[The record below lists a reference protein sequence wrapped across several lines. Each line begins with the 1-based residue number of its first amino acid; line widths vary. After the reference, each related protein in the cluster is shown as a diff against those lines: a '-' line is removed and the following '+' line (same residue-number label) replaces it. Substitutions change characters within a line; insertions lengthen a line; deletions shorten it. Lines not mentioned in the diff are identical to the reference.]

1 MTTVTLPVR
10 GMHCAA
16 CQARVQQQLER
27 APGVSGA
34 AVNLLLNTATVT
46 YDPAKTSPESLVEAV
61 RATGYESELP
71 SAEPDTGQEEAARDR
86 ESAAEFR
93 SLLRRALVSLAVG
106 VALMLL
112 MPPAELQLVVTTV
125 IMLWAGRQFYL
136 RAWRSFRHHSA
147 DMNTLIA
154 VGTGAAYLFSAT
166 ATLAPGLF
174 QRRGV
179 EPVVY
184 FEAVIIIIALIL
196 LGNALEA
203 RARRQTSSALRAL
216 SSLQPAVARVVRGGA
231 EVDVPVAA
239 VRSGEVILAR
249 PGERI
254 AVDGEV
260 IDGAGGV
267 DESMLTGESLPV
279 EKRTGSRVFGGTIN
293 GTGAL
298 RYRATALGEA
308 SMLASIVRL
317 LREAQASRAPMQ
329 RLADRVS
336 AVFVPVVLVIAV
348 ATFVIWYLVAGQ
360 AGLVP
365 AVAAAVSV
373 LIIACPC
380 AMGLAIPTAIM
391 VATGRAAELGFLL
404 KGGEALE
411 RVGRVGT
418 VLLDKTGTVTEGHP
432 VLTDVI
438 PARGK
443 EDLAWLGPVASI
455 EASSEHPLAGAVHTG
470 AVERGAKK
478 TLVAEF
484 RSHTGKG
491 ASGVVRGVPVAVG
504 SAALMEELGIDP
516 APLAPE
522 AERLSALGKT
532 AVFAAVGG
540 ELAGLL
546 AVADRVRPSSREAI
560 ARLGE
565 LGLEVVLL
573 TGDNRRTALAVAGE
587 AGISRVVPEVLPE
600 GKVAEIRRLQE
611 SGTVVAM
618 VGDGI
623 NDAPALAAADVGIAM
638 GSGTDIAAE
647 AGDVVLMRADLRTV
661 TDAIELSRRAT
672 RIMRQNLFWAFIYNV
687 IGIPIAAGVL
697 YPRFGILLSPMLA
710 SAAMALS
717 SVSVVSNSLRLR
729 RYGGKTGG
737 KPGGNWGTGK
747 TEGRPGEN
755 WGTGKTEG
763 RPGENWGTGKTE
775 GKPRERVT
783 HATS

>member
-1 MTTVTLPVR
+1 MTTTVTLPVK

-27 APGVSGA
+27 APGVTGA

-46 YDPAKTSPESLVEAV
+46 YDPAVTSPAGLVEAV

-71 SAEPDTGQEEAARDR
+71 SAEPVNAAGEAAGDREAAR
-86 ESAAEFR
+86 ESR
-93 SLLRRALVSLAVG
+93 SLLLRSLVSLAIG

-112 MPPAELQLVVTTV
+112 MPPAELQLAVATV
-125 IMLWAGRQFYL
+125 IVLWAGRQFYV

-174 QRRGV
+174 RQRGM

-216 SSLQPAVARVVRGGA
+216 SSLQPATARVVRAGA
-231 EVDVPVAA
+231 EIDIPVAA
-239 VRSGEVILAR
+239 VASGEVILVR
-249 PGERI
+249 PGERFP
-254 AVDGEV
+254 VDGEV
-260 IDGAGGV
+260 LDGSGGV

-279 EKRTGSRVFGGTIN
+279 EKQPGSRVFGGTIN

-336 AVFVPVVLVIAV
+336 AVFVPVVLVIAI
-348 ATFVIWYLVAGQ
+348 ATFVTWYLAAGQ
-360 AGLVP
+360 AGLFP

-418 VLLDKTGTVTEGHP
+418 VLLDKTGTVTEGRP
-432 VLTDVI
+432 ELTDVI
-438 PARGK
+438 PARGR
-443 EDLAWLGPVASI
+443 ESPDWLGPVASI
-455 EASSEHPLAGAVHTG
+455 EASSEHPLAAAVYAGAVQ
-470 AVERGAKK
+470 RGVKK
-478 TLVAEF
+478 SLVAEF

-504 SAALMEELGIDP
+504 NAALMLELGIDP

-522 AERLSALGKT
+522 AERLSAEGKT

-560 ARLGE
+560 TRLGE
-565 LGLEVVLL
+565 LGLDVALVS
-573 TGDNRRTALAVAGE
+573 GDNRRTALAVARE
-587 AGISRVVPEVLPE
+587 AGIDRVVAEVLPE
-600 GKVAEIRRLQE
+600 GKVAEIRRLQG
-611 SGTVVAM
+611 SGKVVAM

-697 YPRFGILLSPMLA
+697 YPGFGILLSPMLA

-729 RYGGKTGG
+729 RYGKQRQRSTVNGQ
-737 KPGGNWGTGK
+737 
-747 TEGRPGEN
+747 
-755 WGTGKTEG
+755 
-763 RPGENWGTGKTE
+763 
-775 GKPRERVT
+775 REQYET
-783 HATS
+783 N

>member
-1 MTTVTLPVR
+1 MTTTVTLPVK

-16 CQARVQQQLER
+16 CQARVQQELER
-27 APGVSGA
+27 TPGVNGA

-46 YDPAKTSPESLVEAV
+46 YDPAVTSPAGLVEAV
-61 RATGYESELP
+61 RTTGYESELP
-71 SAEPDTGQEEAARDR
+71 SAEPEGAQEEAVRDR
-86 ESAAEFR
+86 EAAGEFR
-93 SLLRRALVSLAVG
+93 SLLLRAVVSLGLGVG
-106 VALMLL
+106 LMLL
-112 MPPAELQLVVTTV
+112 MPPAEVQLAVATV
-125 IMLWAGRQFYL
+125 IVLWAGRQFYV
-136 RAWRSFRHHSA
+136 RAWRSFRHRSA

-154 VGTGAAYLFSAT
+154 VGTGAAYLFSAA

-174 QRRGV
+174 QDQGM

-216 SSLQPAVARVVRGGA
+216 SALQPATARVVRSGA
-231 EVDVPVAA
+231 EVDIPVAE
-239 VRSGEVILAR
+239 VRHGEMILVR

-254 AVDGEV
+254 PVDGEV
-260 IDGAGGV
+260 TDGAGGV

-279 EKRTGSRVFGGTIN
+279 EKQPGSRIFGGTIN

-329 RLADRVS
+329 RLADQVS
-336 AVFVPVVLVIAV
+336 AVFVPVVLVIAI
-348 ATFVIWYLVAGQ
+348 ATFVIWYLAAGQ
-360 AGLVP
+360 AGLFP

-404 KGGEALE
+404 KGGEALQ

-418 VLLDKTGTVTEGHP
+418 VVLDKTGTVTEGHP
-432 VLTDVI
+432 ELTDVI
-438 PARGK
+438 PARGR

-455 EASSEHPLAGAVHTG
+455 EGSSEHPLAAAVHTG
-470 AVERGAKK
+470 ALKRGVRKS
-478 TLVAEF
+478 LVAEF

-504 SAALMEELGIDP
+504 SAALMRELGIDP
-516 APLAPE
+516 ASLAAE
-522 AERLSALGKT
+522 AERLSGEGKT

-560 ARLGE
+560 ARLGQ
-565 LGLEVVLL
+565 LGLDIALL
-573 TGDNRRTALAVAGE
+573 TGDNRRTALAVARE
-587 AGISRVVPEVLPE
+587 AGIDRVVADVLPE
-600 GKVAEIRRLQE
+600 GKVAEIRRLQA
-611 SGTVVAM
+611 SGEVVAM

-638 GSGTDIAAE
+638 GSGTDIATE

-661 TDAIELSRRAT
+661 TDAIGLSRRAT

-697 YPRFGILLSPMLA
+697 YPGFGILLSPMLA

-729 RYGGKTGG
+729 RYGQTG
-737 KPGGNWGTGK
+737 
-747 TEGRPGEN
+747 
-755 WGTGKTEG
+755 
-763 RPGENWGTGKTE
+763 
-775 GKPRERVT
+775 
-783 HATS
+783 

>member
-1 MTTVTLPVR
+1 MTTTVTLPVR

-27 APGVSGA
+27 APGVTGA

-46 YDPAKTSPESLVEAV
+46 YDPAVTSPAGLVEAV

-71 SAEPDTGQEEAARDR
+71 SAKPDGAKEEEARDLEAAR
-86 ESAAEFR
+86 EFR
-93 SLLRRALVSLAVG
+93 SLLLRSLVSLAVG
-106 VALMLL
+106 LGLMLL
-112 MPPAELQLVVTTV
+112 MPPAEVQLAVTTV
-125 IMLWAGRQFYL
+125 IVLWAGRQFYV

-174 QRRGV
+174 QRRGM

-184 FEAVIIIIALIL
+184 FEAVVIIIALIL

-216 SSLQPAVARVVRGGA
+216 SSLQPAVARVYRGGT
-231 EVDVPVAA
+231 EVDIPVAE
-239 VRSGEVILAR
+239 VRSGELILVR

-254 AVDGEV
+254 PVDGEV
-260 IDGAGGV
+260 IEGAGGV

-279 EKRTGSRVFGGTIN
+279 AKQSGSRVFGGTIN

-298 RYRATALGEA
+298 RYRATTLGEA

-336 AVFVPVVLVIAV
+336 AVFVPVVLVIAI
-348 ATFVIWYLVAGQ
+348 ATFVTWYLAAGQ
-360 AGLVP
+360 AGLFP

-438 PARGK
+438 PVPGK
-443 EDLAWLGPVASI
+443 EDLAWLGPVASL
-455 EASSEHPLAGAVHTG
+455 EASSEHPLAAAVHTG
-470 AVERGAKK
+470 ALERGVKK
-478 TLVAEF
+478 SLVAEF

-504 SAALMEELGIDP
+504 SAALMGELGIDP

-565 LGLEVVLL
+565 LGLEVALL
-573 TGDNRRTALAVAGE
+573 TGDNQRTALAVARE
-587 AGISRVVPEVLPE
+587 AGIARVVGEVLPD

-618 VGDGI
+618 VGDGV

-729 RYGGKTGG
+729 AYAKR
-737 KPGGNWGTGK
+737 
-747 TEGRPGEN
+747 
-755 WGTGKTEG
+755 
-763 RPGENWGTGKTE
+763 
-775 GKPRERVT
+775 RERSTVNGEREQ
-783 HATS
+783 HATT

>member
-1 MTTVTLPVR
+1 MTTTVTLPVK

-27 APGVSGA
+27 APGVTGA
-34 AVNLLLNTATVT
+34 AVNLLLNTATVS
-46 YDPAKTSPESLVEAV
+46 YDPAVTSPAGLVEAV

-71 SAEPDTGQEEAARDR
+71 SAEPDRAQEEVTRDR
-86 ESAAEFR
+86 EAATEFR
-93 SLLRRALVSLAVG
+93 SLLLRALVSLAIG
-106 VALMLL
+106 LALMFL
-112 MPPAELQLVVTTV
+112 MPPAEVQLTVTTAIV
-125 IMLWAGRQFYL
+125 LWAGRQFYV

-166 ATLAPGLF
+166 ATIAPGLF
-174 QRRGV
+174 QQRGM

-216 SSLQPAVARVVRGGA
+216 SSLQPAVARVVRAGA
-231 EVDVPVAA
+231 EIDIPVAE
-239 VRSGEVILAR
+239 VRSGELILVR
-249 PGERI
+249 PGERFP
-254 AVDGEV
+254 VDGEV
-260 IDGAGGV
+260 VEGTGGV

-279 EKRTGSRVFGGTIN
+279 EKQSGSRVFGGTIN

-336 AVFVPVVLVIAV
+336 AVFVPVVLVIAI
-348 ATFVIWYLVAGQ
+348 ATFVIWYLAAGQ
-360 AGLVP
+360 AGLFP

-432 VLTDVI
+432 VLTDVV
-438 PARGK
+438 PAPGR
-443 EDLAWLGPVASI
+443 EDLDWLGPVASI
-455 EASSEHPLAGAVHTG
+455 EALSEHPLAAAVHTG
-470 AVERGAKK
+470 AVERGVKK
-478 TLVAEF
+478 SLVAEF

-504 SAALMEELGIDP
+504 SAALMRELGIDP
-516 APLAPE
+516 APLVPE

-546 AVADRVRPSSREAI
+546 AVADRVRSSSREAI
-560 ARLGE
+560 GRLGE
-565 LGLEVVLL
+565 LGLEVALL
-573 TGDNRRTALAVAGE
+573 TGDNRRTALAVGRE
-587 AGISRVVPEVLPE
+587 AGIARVVPEVLPD

-611 SGTVVAM
+611 SGKVVAM
-618 VGDGI
+618 VGDGV

-697 YPRFGILLSPMLA
+697 YPGFGILLSPMLA

-729 RYGGKTGG
+729 RYGKQRQQSTVNGQ
-737 KPGGNWGTGK
+737 
-747 TEGRPGEN
+747 
-755 WGTGKTEG
+755 
-763 RPGENWGTGKTE
+763 
-775 GKPRERVT
+775 REQHET
-783 HATS
+783 N

>member
-1 MTTVTLPVR
+1 
-10 GMHCAA
+10 
-16 CQARVQQQLER
+16 
-27 APGVSGA
+27 
-34 AVNLLLNTATVT
+34 
-46 YDPAKTSPESLVEAV
+46 
-61 RATGYESELP
+61 
-71 SAEPDTGQEEAARDR
+71 
-86 ESAAEFR
+86 
-93 SLLRRALVSLAVG
+93 
-106 VALMLL
+106 
-112 MPPAELQLVVTTV
+112 
-125 IMLWAGRQFYL
+125 
-136 RAWRSFRHHSA
+136 
-147 DMNTLIA
+147 
-154 VGTGAAYLFSAT
+154 
-166 ATLAPGLF
+166 
-174 QRRGV
+174 
-179 EPVVY
+179 VVY

-260 IDGAGGV
+260 IDGTGGV

-470 AVERGAKK
+470 AVERGVKK
-478 TLVAEF
+478 SLVAEF

-573 TGDNRRTALAVAGE
+573 TGDNRRTALAVARE
-587 AGISRVVPEVLPE
+587 AGISRVLPEVLPE

-729 RYGGKTGG
+729 RYGA
-737 KPGGNWGTGK
+737 GN
-747 TEGRPGEN
+747 GEN
-755 WGTGKTEG
+755 RGKG
-763 RPGENWGTGKTE
+763 
-775 GKPRERVT
+775 ERVA

>member
-1 MTTVTLPVR
+1 
-10 GMHCAA
+10 
-16 CQARVQQQLER
+16 
-27 APGVSGA
+27 
-34 AVNLLLNTATVT
+34 
-46 YDPAKTSPESLVEAV
+46 
-61 RATGYESELP
+61 
-71 SAEPDTGQEEAARDR
+71 
-86 ESAAEFR
+86 
-93 SLLRRALVSLAVG
+93 
-106 VALMLL
+106 
-112 MPPAELQLVVTTV
+112 
-125 IMLWAGRQFYL
+125 
-136 RAWRSFRHHSA
+136 
-147 DMNTLIA
+147 
-154 VGTGAAYLFSAT
+154 
-166 ATLAPGLF
+166 
-174 QRRGV
+174 
-179 EPVVY
+179 
-184 FEAVIIIIALIL
+184 
-196 LGNALEA
+196 
-203 RARRQTSSALRAL
+203 
-216 SSLQPAVARVVRGGA
+216 
-231 EVDVPVAA
+231 
-239 VRSGEVILAR
+239 
-249 PGERI
+249 
-254 AVDGEV
+254 
-260 IDGAGGV
+260 
-267 DESMLTGESLPV
+267 MLTGESLPV

-587 AGISRVVPEVLPE
+587 AGISRVAPEVLPE

-737 KPGGNWGTGK
+737 KPG
-747 TEGRPGEN
+747 EN